1 MLKETDLKALKVGD
15 TLFIGPRDK
24 RSPPRGIM
32 IVVRKGTK
40 WLYVARQS
48 DIDRAKESNS
58 VPECWQERI
67 AIKDWGNYNHVPKTG
82 GYPSLDVYRDEA
94 DFAYEQRKAAMR
106 SVIQT
111 EMSGGFNLS
120 QLLSHATDEQ
130 LDTLH
135 CIVVELKKAAD
146 R

>member
-1 MLKETDLKALKVGD
+1 MLKEADLKALKKGD

-24 RSPPRGIM
+24 RSPPKGIM
-32 IVVRKGTK
+32 VIVRKGTK
-40 WLYVARQS
+40 WLYIARQS
-48 DIDRAKESNS
+48 DIDRASETNS

-67 AIKDWGNYNHVPKTG
+67 AIRDWGNYNNVPQTG
-82 GYPSLDVYRDEA
+82 GYPQLSVYRDET
-94 DFAYEQRKAAMR
+94 DFAYEQRKAGMR
-106 SVIQT
+106 SVIQN
-111 EMSGGFNLS
+111 EMSSGFSLS

-135 CIVVELKKAAD
+135 CIVLELKKAAG